1 MKMHFHEISINLLQL
16 DDQSIQ
22 RRGSKNAHIAKKPTA
37 LEIIKV
43 LCSAHCY
50 NKWKNNELIVKIP
63 QLERI
68 SHAIVEFS
76 MVQFVIMLVPRD
88 LNTHFI
94 RQMIVASTFW
104 INKYKKNLM
113 NEPSNGRD
121 QAVPTQHYLFEMPKT
136 TQLYQGN
143 IAS

>member
-63 QLERI
+63 QLESI
-68 SHAIVEFS
+68 SHAIVKFS
-76 MVQFVIMLVPRD
+76 MVQFVIMLVPLD
-88 LNTHFI
+88 SNS
-94 RQMIVASTFW
+94 QMIVASTFS

>member
-22 RRGSKNAHIAKKPTA
+22 RRGSKNAHTTEKPTA

-63 QLERI
+63 QLESI
-68 SHAIVEFS
+68 IHAIVEFS
-76 MVQFVIMLVPRD
+76 MVQFVIMLVPLD
-88 LNTHFI
+88 SNS
-94 RQMIVASTFW
+94 QMIVASTFS

>member
-22 RRGSKNAHIAKKPTA
+22 RRGSKNAHTAEKPTA

-63 QLERI
+63 QLKSI

-76 MVQFVIMLVPRD
+76 MVQFVIMLVPLD
-88 LNTHFI
+88 SNS
-94 RQMIVASTFW
+94 QMIVASTFS